1 MDHELK
7 MQEIRERQNE
17 KMMKLK
23 EKQEMHEWKVQQSR
37 QEVSHAFEIL
47 MYSDERQKNEEGNK
61 NWKRGGSRRRKS

>member
-61 NWKRGGSRRRKS
+61 NWKRGGSRKRKS